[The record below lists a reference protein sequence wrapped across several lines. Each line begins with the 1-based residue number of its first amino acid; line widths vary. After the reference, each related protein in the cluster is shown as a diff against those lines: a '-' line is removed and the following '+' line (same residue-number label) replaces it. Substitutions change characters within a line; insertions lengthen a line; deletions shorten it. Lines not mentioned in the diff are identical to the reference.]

1 MGGRAGAGGVRVP
14 SRHTHSVIHKNG
26 ETRRAWLWRE
36 SKQKTPS
43 KHASCL
49 SRCAIGISRSRHYEK
64 STMNLDP
71 QLLALAVAT
80 AVTALQSNVVG
91 GLLLLAILGCVLLIL
106 RRK

>member
-1 MGGRAGAGGVRVP
+1 
-14 SRHTHSVIHKNG
+14 
-26 ETRRAWLWRE
+26 
-36 SKQKTPS
+36 
-43 KHASCL
+43 
-49 SRCAIGISRSRHYEK
+49 
-64 STMNLDP
+64 MNLDP